1 MTFFEFFE
9 AVKNATFGFQ
19 EIITAIVDFYN
30 NLFLD
35 YNISQLIGGMQW
47 HLQFVAPAI
56 PVILLILFGVVALT
70 GKRIFGFIRCTA
82 FVIAG
87 FLVGIYTLSPIILEV
102 IPALP
107 TWVIGL
113 VTGVVSGV
121 LSKVMYYISIVLV
134 SGYSAYILCVRG
146 IIPGISSFTSGN
158 WLVGLICAAIVI
170 AAVIILLK
178 YIEMAGTAMLGGFGM
193 ASIIRG
199 WYDYTT
205 LELFVGRE
213 WLGVLTLTLIIALVG
228 FIVQWRTRERYN

>member
-9 AVKNATFGFQ
+9 AVKNASFGFQ

-30 NLFLD
+30 KLFLD
-35 YNISQLIGGMQW
+35 FHISELLGGMRW
-47 HLQFVAPAI
+47 HLGFIWSALPAI
-56 PVILLILFGVVALT
+56 FLVLFGVVALT

-87 FLVGIYTLSPIILEV
+87 FLIGIYTLSPIILEV
-102 IPALP
+102 MPALP
-107 TWVIGL
+107 TWIIGA
-113 VTGVVSGV
+113 VTGVVAGV
-121 LSKVMYYISIVLV
+121 LSKVLYYAALVTV
-134 SGYSAYILCVRG
+134 SGYSTYILCMRG
-146 IIPGISSFTSGN
+146 IIPGLSALTSGN
-158 WLVGLICAAIVI
+158 IVVGLVCAAIVI

-205 LELFVGRE
+205 LQPFVGRE
-213 WLGVLTLTLIIALVG
+213 WLGVLAVTLIFALIG